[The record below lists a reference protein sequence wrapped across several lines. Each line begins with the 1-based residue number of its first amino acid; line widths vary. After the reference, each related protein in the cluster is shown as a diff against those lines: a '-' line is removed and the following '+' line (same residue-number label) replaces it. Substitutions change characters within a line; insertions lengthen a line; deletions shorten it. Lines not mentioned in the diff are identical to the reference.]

1 MSAIQQMMLAG
12 RGQVTVTGSLSG
24 SGSLSIPDGVT
35 SITLTGNG
43 SGGTVGTAAT
53 FATATLTGVLPD
65 GYATPST
72 ITATIAGQL
81 NNNHSPWPWPAP
93 SSVQITISADGS
105 RAATSFRYQ
114 SGISPNYERSY
125 FVGGEYAGYASA
137 LYSATNGTNATPGT
151 AGTATT
157 ASIQSQNINFAGAS
171 TGVISA
177 PAPTVQT
184 FNGLSGAASS
194 MTYSVPAGGSLS
206 YSYSY

>member
-12 RGQVTVTGSLSG
+12 RGRVTVTGSLYG
-24 SGSLSIPDGVT
+24 SGTLSIPAGVT

-43 SGGTVGTAAT
+43 SGGTVRTDAT
-53 FATATLTGVLPD
+53 FATATLTGVSPD

-81 NNNHSPWPWPAP
+81 NNNHSPWPWPVP

-105 RAATSFRYQ
+105 LAATSFRYQ

-125 FVGGEYAGYASA
+125 FVGGEYAGFANA
-137 LYSATNGTNATPGT
+137 LYSATNGADATSGT

-157 ASIQSQNINFAGAS
+157 ASIQSQNISFAGSA
-171 TGVISA
+171 TGNPS
-177 PAPTVQT
+177 PPSPTAQT
-184 FNGLSGAASS
+184 FSGLSGASSS
-194 MTYSVPAGGSLS
+194 MTYNVPGGAALS